1 MADEAAP
8 KTGASAQG
16 GDAKAPAEAA
26 PEPHGG
32 GKSGGSIL
40 PLILTPILCAGA
52 AFGVSFIY
60 FKPLKSKIEAIHAK
74 LDAAIKVNTGDHGD
88 GDNHGKDAKDSH
100 GKDAKDSHGKDAHG
114 KVDPKAKGAAAK
126 GAAAAA
132 EDEPDALIPIGERIV
147 VNPAETGGQRYF
159 VAKISLIRAKK
170 ADTEFKARVTKNEDR
185 LKSVTNSRLSSHT
198 VDYLLKVSNR
208 PSLINDL
215 KDEFEEILG
224 KGSIDK
230 VVVSE
235 WIMQ

>member
-1 MADEAAP
+1 MAEEAP
-8 KTGASAQG
+8 KTAAPAQG

-40 PLILTPILCAGA
+40 PLILTPVLCAAA

-74 LDAAIKVNTGDHGD
+74 LDAAIKSSSGEHGD
-88 GDNHGKDAKDSH
+88 GADHGKA
-100 GKDAKDSHGKDAHG
+100 ATGKDAHG
-114 KVDPKAKGAAAK
+114 KDDHGKDSHGKADAKAAK
-126 GAAAAA
+126 GAKGAPAAP

-185 LKSVTNSRLSSHT
+185 LKAVTNSRLSSHT

-208 PSLINDL
+208 PALISDL
-215 KDEFEEILG
+215 KDEFEDILG
-224 KGSIDK
+224 KGSIEK